1 MERLKGVKLEDY
13 TKRDIE
19 ERFVAYGTDEELQD
33 STIQRLL
40 IKHDFIDSFIDAV
53 DIITNKQVIQD
64 ILADEVVK
72 KNNLT
77 IIVGE
82 IIDIDKQ
89 VLFETN
95 AIYYKKGTDVYCSVI
110 KFRDSLTNATYEIK
124 HQLLLDN
131 DSLEEYKSKL
141 EPYIKGVAAI
151 VTHKGDDLLLRCYLK
166 VYDDIE
172 YTHIS

>member
-64 ILADEVVK
+64 LLADEVVK

-89 VLFETN
+89 VYITCQ
-95 AIYYKKGTDVYCSVI
+95 GTDVYCSVV

-166 VYDDIE
+166 KYDDID
-172 YTHIS
+172 YTNISTYNT

>member
-1 MERLKGVKLEDY
+1 MERLKGIHLAEY
-13 TKRDIE
+13 TKTDIE

-33 STIQRLL
+33 PTIQRLL

-53 DIITNKQVIQD
+53 DIITDKQVIQD
-64 ILADEVVK
+64 LLADEVVK

-77 IIVGE
+77 ILVGE

-89 VLFETN
+89 VYVTCQ
-95 AIYYKKGTDVYCSVI
+95 GTVVYCSVI
-110 KFRDSLTNATYEIK
+110 KFRDSITKATYEIK

-131 DSLEEYKSKL
+131 DSLEDYKQKL
-141 EPYIKGVAAI
+141 EPYIKNVAAI

-166 VYDDIE
+166 KYEDIE